1 MNATACLRNRS
12 KSSWTIQLAWYEI
25 DGNGHKKRCFRS
37 IAVKGT
43 KEKAR
48 AKMNEIL
55 VAKNSGL
62 YVDPSRMT
70 VGEWLDY
77 WCGNRVKEQLRLRTY
92 EQYES
97 VIRVHLKPEIGLIRL
112 QDLHPVHL
120 EEYYRKKGSKLSQT
134 TLEHH
139 HAVISGALKWAMKK
153 GLIVKNPA
161 ALVDNRPSAPED
173 RNEAKVHCWS
183 AEEAKLF
190 LDTAKTFGVQQAA
203 FYTLAL
209 ETGLRKGE
217 LCGLT
222 WANVDL
228 DMGKVLIDR
237 QLVKCGRPPV
247 FGPIKS
253 GRARTLSISPATV
266 QLLREHRQSQNEVKL
281 KNRQYYRDLGLVF
294 AKEWVQLGAAHARL
308 GDPLQANSLG
318 QREFKKITEAAKV
331 RRIKFH
337 GLRHTCA
344 TLLLRAGIPVYV
356 VAQRLGHKGIE
367 ITINVYAHV
376 LPDQQED
383 AANALGDILHGSG
396 N

>member
-12 KSSWTIQLAWYEI
+12 KSSWTIQLSWYEI
-25 DGNGHKKRCFRS
+25 DGNGYKKRRFRS

-62 YVDPSRMT
+62 YVEPSRMT
-70 VGEWLDY
+70 LGEWLDH
-77 WCGNRVKEQLRLRTY
+77 WCENRVQEQLRLRTY

-97 VIRVHLKPEIGLIRL
+97 VIRVHLKPEIGLILL

-120 EEYYRKKGSKLSQT
+120 EEYYREKGKKLSQT

-139 HAVISGALKWAMKK
+139 HAVLSGALKWAMKK
-153 GLIVKNPA
+153 GIIVKNPA

-183 AEEAKLF
+183 AEEAKCF

-203 FYTLAL
+203 FYTVAL

-247 FGPIKS
+247 FGPIKR
-253 GRARTLSISPATV
+253 GRARTLSISPGTV
-266 QLLREHRQSQNEVKL
+266 ELLRDHRQSQNELKL

-308 GDPLQANSLG
+308 GDPLQANNLG

-331 RRIKFH
+331 QRIKFH
-337 GLRHTCA
+337 GLRHHADSRIMPTCD
-344 TLLLRAGIPVYV
+344 G
-356 VAQRLGHKGIE
+356 
-367 ITINVYAHV
+367 
-376 LPDQQED
+376 
-383 AANALGDILHGSG
+383 GSLQAVG
-396 N
+396 

>member
-1 MNATACLRNRS
+1 
-12 KSSWTIQLAWYEI
+12 
-25 DGNGHKKRCFRS
+25 
-37 IAVKGT
+37 
-43 KEKAR
+43 
-48 AKMNEIL
+48 
-55 VAKNSGL
+55 
-62 YVDPSRMT
+62 
-70 VGEWLDY
+70 
-77 WCGNRVKEQLRLRTY
+77 
-92 EQYES
+92 
-97 VIRVHLKPEIGLIRL
+97 
-112 QDLHPVHL
+112 
-120 EEYYRKKGSKLSQT
+120 
-134 TLEHH
+134 
-139 HAVISGALKWAMKK
+139 MKK

-161 ALVDNRPSAPED
+161 TLVDNRPSAPED
-173 RNEAKVHCWS
+173 RNEAKAHCWS
-183 AEEAKLF
+183 AEEAKCF

-209 ETGLRKGE
+209 ETGVRKGE

-228 DMGKVLIDR
+228 DMAKVLIDR

-247 FGPIKS
+247 FGPIKR
-253 GRARTLSISPATV
+253 GRARNLSISPATV
-266 QLLREHRQSQNEVKL
+266 QLLREHRQSQNELKL
-281 KNRQYYRDLGLVF
+281 KNRHHYRDLGLVF
-294 AKEWVQLGAAHARL
+294 PKEWVQLGAAHARL
-308 GDPLQANSLG
+308 GDPLQANNLG

-331 RRIKFH
+331 RKIKFH

-383 AANALGDILHGSG
+383 AANALGDLLHGSG